1 MDRYVVMSC
10 VDLGRSLGSGNTA
23 PFDPGLLGA
32 VESMTGLLRLLPA
45 LQTAKD
51 APKTK
56 KGIQLPSIVG
66 SGEWG
71 KPPFKKCGSSTEVL
85 LEQTPSIAVQKQT
98 FPKQQQQLQQQSPQI
113 QVCTSLAQ
121 NSTFEQAHAL
131 TLVGEGIVKISQKH
145 RPPREH
151 LEGGLAQGSSG
162 RPWMTLLRKLIKV
175 RGSRLKS
182 FIRMKQTWRRSGS
195 YLRSQRN
202 KNTTMVILLVIRGKT
217 IMTNGIRAIRWRK
230 FERLVC
236 PCLPLS

>member
-1 MDRYVVMSC
+1 MDRYVVMSR

-32 VESMTGLLRLLPA
+32 VESMTGLLRLLPD
-45 LQTAKD
+45 LQTAKN

-56 KGIQLPSIVG
+56 EGIQLPSIVG

-98 FPKQQQQLQQQSPQI
+98 FPRQQQQLQQQSPQI

-131 TLVGEGIVKISQKH
+131 TLVGEGIVNDL
-145 RPPREH
+145 REAPPTTSVFPEVA
-151 LEGGLAQGSSG
+151 LSG
-162 RPWMTLLRKLIKV
+162 E
-175 RGSRLKS
+175 
-182 FIRMKQTWRRSGS
+182 QC
-195 YLRSQRN
+195 
-202 KNTTMVILLVIRGKT
+202 LVIRPIHDSELLPSTRVVFMMPSMLKP
-217 IMTNGIRAIRWRK
+217 WRTLGR
-230 FERLVC
+230 RLSSRVKWVR
-236 PCLPLS
+236 SRSSR